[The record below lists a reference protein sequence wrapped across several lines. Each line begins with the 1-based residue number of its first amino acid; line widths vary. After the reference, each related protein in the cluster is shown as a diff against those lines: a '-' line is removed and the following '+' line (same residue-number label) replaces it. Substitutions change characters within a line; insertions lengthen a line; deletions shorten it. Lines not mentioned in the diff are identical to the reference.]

1 MKKAKLFAKI
11 VYYLF
16 TISMGILLALFLPFY
31 YFYSGESLNSM
42 QQSLESGNYWEAMVL
57 VGGYF
62 NKQPVFQQDLPDG
75 GGIVLF
81 EAATLTEG
89 QNAEGEEVADGQ
101 MHKSYAGFVYG
112 LKDIYEVD
120 GNDSL
125 AKVVVTDVNGN
136 AHNVAVLNQD
146 TDGDGKADRIN
157 TLTSNGFFYID
168 LDIDTVQSVAKIT
181 VVDKNGNTFAEIP
194 STGELNLTF
203 QQAFFADVND
213 FLVEYNRDYQSDK
226 CEQLDREF
234 RAKSENYVK
243 SSYSVAPKG
252 SADKKAAV
260 VVVLYFVGIYVI
272 GDFLVG
278 NRYILKFFRWLLV
291 KVFKV
296 KFKEKPVK
304 NKEAF
309 GHDYYCQVTFVLD
322 PSAVEGFSDSVQIR
336 YSNNDGEISFLLLK
350 EENYTTT
357 VRVKAGT
364 YVNLWIDLDRQYA
377 TQNLP
382 ETLVVEGFRKAL
394 KIKIIKRED

>member
-62 NKQPVFQQDLPDG
+62 NKQPVFQQDLPRRRNSAFRSGNADGRAKRRRRRG
-75 GGIVLF
+75 GGR
-81 EAATLTEG
+81 
-89 QNAEGEEVADGQ
+89 Q

-112 LKDIYEVD
+112 VKDIYEVD

-136 AHNVAVLNQD
+136 THNVAVLNQD

-194 STGELNLTF
+194 S
-203 QQAFFADVND
+203 
-213 FLVEYNRDYQSDK
+213 
-226 CEQLDREF
+226 RE
-234 RAKSENYVK
+234 S
-243 SSYSVAPKG
+243 
-252 SADKKAAV
+252 
-260 VVVLYFVGIYVI
+260 
-272 GDFLVG
+272 
-278 NRYILKFFRWLLV
+278 
-291 KVFKV
+291 
-296 KFKEKPVK
+296 
-304 NKEAF
+304 
-309 GHDYYCQVTFVLD
+309 
-322 PSAVEGFSDSVQIR
+322 
-336 YSNNDGEISFLLLK
+336 
-350 EENYTTT
+350 
-357 VRVKAGT
+357 
-364 YVNLWIDLDRQYA
+364 
-377 TQNLP
+377 
-382 ETLVVEGFRKAL
+382 
-394 KIKIIKRED
+394 

>member
-1 MKKAKLFAKI
+1 M
-11 VYYLF
+11 
-16 TISMGILLALFLPFY
+16 
-31 YFYSGESLNSM
+31 
-42 QQSLESGNYWEAMVL
+42 
-57 VGGYF
+57 
-62 NKQPVFQQDLPDG
+62 
-75 GGIVLF
+75 
-81 EAATLTEG
+81 
-89 QNAEGEEVADGQ
+89 
-101 MHKSYAGFVYG
+101 
-112 LKDIYEVD
+112 
-120 GNDSL
+120 
-125 AKVVVTDVNGN
+125 
-136 AHNVAVLNQD
+136 
-146 TDGDGKADRIN
+146 
-157 TLTSNGFFYID
+157 
-168 LDIDTVQSVAKIT
+168 
-181 VVDKNGNTFAEIP
+181 
-194 STGELNLTF
+194 
-203 QQAFFADVND
+203 
-213 FLVEYNRDYQSDK
+213 
-226 CEQLDREF
+226 
-234 RAKSENYVK
+234 
-243 SSYSVAPKG
+243 
-252 SADKKAAV
+252 
-260 VVVLYFVGIYVI
+260 LYFVGIYVI

-322 PSAVEGFSDSVQIR
+322 PSEVEGFSDSVQIR